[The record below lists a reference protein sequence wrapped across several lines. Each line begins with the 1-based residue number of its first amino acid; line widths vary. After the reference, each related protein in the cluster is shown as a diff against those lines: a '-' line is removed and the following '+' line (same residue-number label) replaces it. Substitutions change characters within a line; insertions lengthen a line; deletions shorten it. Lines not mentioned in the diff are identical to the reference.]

1 MSKENLNRFYSLP
14 SNIYVETGGAS
25 GIGLTLVKILLSK
38 GAHVTILDLKT
49 PDEYNPKLNPEMPYG
64 VRSIK
69 TDITSWVE
77 LREAF
82 KQIETCDALFANAGM
97 PEGHDFLDHQFNNKK
112 ELLEPDYKVIDVN
125 LRGTLNTIK
134 MGHYIMRRQGTG
146 GSIVITSS
154 AMAYSADQ
162 SLPLY
167 SATSAAVC

>member
-1 MSKENLNRFYSLP
+1 M
-14 SNIYVETGGAS
+14 
-25 GIGLTLVKILLSK
+25 TLVKILLSK
-38 GAHVTILDLKT
+38 GANVTILDLKI
-49 PDEYNPKLNPEMPYG
+49 PDEFNPEFNPDMPDR
-64 VRSIK
+64 VRSIV
-69 TDITSWVE
+69 TDTTSWVE
-77 LREAF
+77 LGDAF
-82 KQIETCDALFANAGM
+82 KKIETCDALFANAGV
-97 PEGHDFLDHQFNNKK
+97 PEGHDFLDHQFNKKK

-134 MGHYIMRRQGTG
+134 MGHFIMRRQGTG